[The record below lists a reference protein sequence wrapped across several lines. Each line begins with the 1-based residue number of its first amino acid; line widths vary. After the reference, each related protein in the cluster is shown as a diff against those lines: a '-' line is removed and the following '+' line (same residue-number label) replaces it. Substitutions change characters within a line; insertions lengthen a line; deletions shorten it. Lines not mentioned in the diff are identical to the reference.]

1 MIGQLCTKE
10 QEIMLCALSYLYAG
24 IALSW
29 KIALQVIA
37 CFHAT
42 WCGPCRMIYPCFEE
56 LSAQYMGVTFLKVDV
71 DAVEVTAQLR
81 KLSLLPV
88 T

>member
-1 MIGQLCTKE
+1 
-10 QEIMLCALSYLYAG
+10 
-24 IALSW
+24 
-29 KIALQVIA
+29 
-37 CFHAT
+37 
-42 WCGPCRMIYPCFEE
+42 MIYPCFEE